1 VTTPVLNPFFQ
12 TLPGTLFSVTG
23 ATPVPNSAFASAGAE
38 LRFLNGWAIAAR
50 FDGEFADRAQTY
62 AGTGTPRYV
71 W

>member
-50 FDGEFADRAQTY
+50 FDGEALSILSKFRRPTA
-62 AGTGTPRYV
+62 PM
-71 W
+71 